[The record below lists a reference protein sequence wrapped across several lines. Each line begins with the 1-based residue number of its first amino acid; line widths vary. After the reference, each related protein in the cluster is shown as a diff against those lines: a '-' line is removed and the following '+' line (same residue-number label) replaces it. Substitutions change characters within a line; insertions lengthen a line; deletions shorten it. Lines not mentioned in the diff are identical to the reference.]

1 MSSRCSRNL
10 EVYAGPEPPGG
21 YSIETEMKVSN
32 APPMRLGSLASISTG
47 SISTGIR
54 VVVKRAVHRSI

>member
-47 SISTGIR
+47 IR